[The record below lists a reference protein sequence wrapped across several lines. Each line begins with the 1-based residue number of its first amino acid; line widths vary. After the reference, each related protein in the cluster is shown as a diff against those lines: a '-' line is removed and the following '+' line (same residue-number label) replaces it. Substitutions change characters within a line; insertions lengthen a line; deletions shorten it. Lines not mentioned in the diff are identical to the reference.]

1 MASNL
6 NHIFPMTEAVQTLEP
21 STHRYKRGDVRE
33 DGLIF
38 WAYEAKDK
46 QRWVTSQEFFL
57 RKKKDKSKSSLYASL
72 HKEQIA
78 ETKRLYNEKNRE
90 KQNEQRKWR
99 KRKNRQADKIKRE
112 SEDFKRKKKNKD
124 LIRNFGINIE
134 QYELMLDQQDGK
146 CAICNSHSCKSGRK
160 FAVDHNHET
169 GQVRALLC
177 QNCNTALGHFQDSQE
192 LLLTAISYL
201 QTHNNQ

>member
-1 MASNL
+1 
-6 NHIFPMTEAVQTLEP
+6 MTEAVQTLEP
-21 STHRYKRGDVRE
+21 PAHRYKRGDVRE

-46 QRWVTSQEFFL
+46 QRWVNSQEFFI
-57 RKKKDKSKSSLYASL
+57 RKKKDKSKLSLYASL

-78 ETKRLYNEKNRE
+78 ETKRLWREKNRE
-90 KQNEQRKWR
+90 KQNEQSKWR
-99 KRKNRQADKIKRE
+99 KRKNRQADKIKRQ
-112 SEDFKRKKKNKD
+112 SEEFKKKRKNND
-124 LIRNFGINIE
+124 LIRKFGINLQ
-134 QYELMLDQQDGK
+134 QYELILDQQGGK

-169 GQVRALLC
+169 GQVRGLLC
-177 QNCNTALGHFQDSQE
+177 QNCNTALGRFQDSQE

-201 QTHNNQ
+201 QTHNNP